1 MSEYVADGD
10 WNAVRRNFEAL
21 DQSLVV
27 LSQVR
32 FYIGTGT
39 PEAAV
44 TASPPSVYFN
54 RSGGTDTTIYVKAS
68 GSATNTG
75 WLAVDN
81 V

>member
-1 MSEYVADGD
+1 VNEYVADGD
-10 WNAVRRNFEAL
+10 WDAVRRNFETL
-21 DQSLVV
+21 DQALGVV
-27 LSQVR
+27 AQINFR
-32 FYIGTGT
+32 IGTGT

-44 TASPPSVYFN
+44 TGSPPDIYFN
-54 RSGGTDTTIYVKAS
+54 RSGGTYTTLYVKAS